1 MKHDYTNDEIRD
13 AWKDSLSLHAFLAAL
28 PERPQAAEIA
38 SLKDSLFQAQ
48 EAAKDLLDQR
58 DKAQAELSTLR
69 QPILADDDRSL
80 GQVLHEIL
88 DEGLSWDRLLK
99 GDQEQCELAAQ
110 AVAAVVEARMIRRKA
125 SPCPIGSPALS

>member
-58 DKAQAELSTLR
+58 DKAIS
-69 QPILADDDRSL
+69 
-80 GQVLHEIL
+80 
-88 DEGLSWDRLLK
+88 
-99 GDQEQCELAAQ
+99 
-110 AVAAVVEARMIRRKA
+110 
-125 SPCPIGSPALS
+125 